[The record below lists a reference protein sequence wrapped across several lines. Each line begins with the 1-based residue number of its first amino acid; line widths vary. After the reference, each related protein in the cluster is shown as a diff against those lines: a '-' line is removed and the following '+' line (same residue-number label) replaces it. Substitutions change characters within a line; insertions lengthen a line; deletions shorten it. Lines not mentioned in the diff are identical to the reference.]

1 MINSEEENSPMN
13 TLILNTIDHSNTP
26 MTRLYNNYTIKNIT
40 IKTTHSSHTITT
52 NHKNNNRTIKFSTK
66 IVQYDDIS
74 EIRNI
79 FIRQQTSI
87 TNINTIH
94 DDI

>member
-40 IKTTHSSHTITT
+40 IKTTH
-52 NHKNNNRTIKFSTK
+52 
-66 IVQYDDIS
+66 
-74 EIRNI
+74 
-79 FIRQQTSI
+79 
-87 TNINTIH
+87 
-94 DDI
+94 